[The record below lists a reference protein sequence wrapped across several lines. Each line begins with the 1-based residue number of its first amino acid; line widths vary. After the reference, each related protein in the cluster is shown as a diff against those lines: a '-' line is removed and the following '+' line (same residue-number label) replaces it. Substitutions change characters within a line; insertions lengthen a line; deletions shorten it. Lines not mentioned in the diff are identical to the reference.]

1 MYLGTLEG
9 DNYLHINIFERDSNL
24 NHETD
29 DRVGSIEDHS
39 AYFDSAMIGG
49 QEHAL
54 KRTMRDFVGAGIN

>member
-1 MYLGTLEG
+1 MFQLRLVKYLYIV
-9 DNYLHINIFERDSNL
+9 NKKRHSNV
-24 NHETD
+24 NAETD
-29 DRVGSIEDHS
+29 DRVGSLEDHS